1 MKTEPQPWSLRQ
13 MQELARGAVR
23 KVDREGVRGATM
35 CSVEEIVAMAGVLAL
50 DCGLDFPPEGWGS
63 EEIEG

>member
-1 MKTEPQPWSLRQ
+1 MTTEPQPWSLRQ

-23 KVDREGVRGATM
+23 KVDRDGVRGATM

-50 DCGLDFPPEGWGS
+50 GCGLHAERQED
-63 EEIEG
+63 EE